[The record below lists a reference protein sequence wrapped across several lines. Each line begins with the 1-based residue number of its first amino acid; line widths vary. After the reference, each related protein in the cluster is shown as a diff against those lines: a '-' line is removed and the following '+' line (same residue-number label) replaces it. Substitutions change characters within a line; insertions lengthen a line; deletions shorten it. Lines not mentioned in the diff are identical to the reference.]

1 MIKVSQILNSKI
13 HPFIHGALI
22 SRIIQ
27 SEDLK
32 YFATLSSYQKSKII
46 TDVEFDFD
54 GYTELYV
61 EELNNI
67 CMSNEW
73 ISINK
78 YHSNFKHCT
87 FSLRGKE
94 KALFIIEND
103 LLISKE
109 SFYNLLYSKLFND
122 STYIKD
128 NILNEDKKNFI
139 RGFCELR
146 GSIDT
151 TRPLLAM
158 DLFYDSIFELNKTRL
173 LYEYFSVP
181 YEVLNINFRELQA
194 QFVSAENQ
202 RNTQFRIDL
211 SWYMNNIGLL
221 NKYKIEIVKKS
232 YFYNQVTSINNIN
245 FVLMPEK
252 AYRGTGLFIDRLS
265 YFSSKIFGKKLTS
278 RDIEELRNELEF
290 DLEKTPSTA
299 IPRNKDL
306 VNLVRL
312 FTDDICLGC
321 HKQYNIEDRTFIHR
335 KTGRPYFEIHH
346 NISLANNIELDHED
360 NLVKLCPVCHT
371 SLKNGIGTPDYQK
384 SIIANIIES
393 SENVRDFSSHFF
405 NTQDTNVI
413 VENIFKSLK

>member
-1 MIKVSQILNSKI
+1 MIKVSKILNSKI
-13 HPFIHGALI
+13 HPFILGALI

-27 SEDLK
+27 TDDLK
-32 YFATLSSYQKSKII
+32 YFATLSSYQKSKVIS
-46 TDVEFDFD
+46 DSEFDFD
-54 GYTELYV
+54 AYTEVYV
-61 EELNNI
+61 KELNNI
-67 CMSNEW
+67 SKSSDW
-73 ISINK
+73 ISINEFN
-78 YHSNFKHCT
+78 SNFKHCA

-103 LLISKE
+103 LFITKE
-109 SFYNLLYSKLFND
+109 SFYNQLYSKVFND
-122 STYIKD
+122 SEYIKD
-128 NILNEDKKNFI
+128 VYLNEDKKNFI

-194 QFVSAENQ
+194 QFVSAENH
-202 RNTQFRIDL
+202 RNTQFRIEL
-211 SWYMNNIGLL
+211 SWYMNNIGLI
-221 NKYKIEIVKKS
+221 NKYKTEIVKKS
-232 YFYNQVTSINNIN
+232 YFYNQINTFEDVNY
-245 FVLMPEK
+245 VLMPEK
-252 AYRGTGLFIDRLS
+252 AHRSTGLFIDRLS
-265 YFSSKIFGKKLTS
+265 YFSSRIFGKQLTS
-278 RDIEELRNELEF
+278 KNIEELRNELEF
-290 DLEKTPSTA
+290 DIDKIPSTA

-321 HKQYNIEDRTFIHR
+321 HKQYNVTDRTFIHR

-346 NISLANNIELDHED
+346 NISLANNLELDHED

-371 SLKNGIGTPDYQK
+371 SLKSGIGTPEHQK
-384 SIIANIIES
+384 SIIASIIDNS
-393 SENVRDFSSHFF
+393 SNVRDFSSHFF
-405 NTQDTNVI
+405 NTQDSNVI
-413 VENIFKSLK
+413 VENIFKCLK